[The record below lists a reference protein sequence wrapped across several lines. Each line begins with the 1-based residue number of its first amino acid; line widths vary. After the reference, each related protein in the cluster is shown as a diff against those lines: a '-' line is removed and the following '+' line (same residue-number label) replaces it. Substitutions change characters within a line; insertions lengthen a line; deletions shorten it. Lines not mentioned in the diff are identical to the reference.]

1 MSWDPADKAKR
12 NSESTLK
19 ADRHPRPAFLIA
31 LTMQLPAMAALDSIR
46 TSRAL
51 YTHRKPMRASFSLV
65 LLAIAAP
72 VLLGA
77 QTQTK
82 PPTHAAMSSKK
93 LTPEEVQKS
102 AIVIDTHADTPQRFL
117 DENFDLGDP
126 LNGGN
131 FNLESAR
138 KGNLGA
144 EFFSIWVEPTLYK
157 GHYAR
162 RTLELID
169 SVKLQVAKHPDQME
183 FVTSAAGIEQAHRD
197 HKLGTL
203 MGIEGG
209 HSIEDSLAL
218 LRQYY
223 ALGVRYMTLT
233 WMNSNGWADSSGDAD
248 DTSVAHTKEGLSEFG
263 KDVVYEMNRL
273 GMMVDIS
280 HVSDKTFYRTLVI
293 TRAPVI
299 ASHSAARALCDAPR
313 NMTDDMLRAVA
324 RSGGPDS
331 KGGVVQVNFYSGFI
345 SQKYRNAM
353 KAMQP
358 EIDREIQAYKDK
370 VKAEGG
376 EPKYEEIS
384 KIQKAAADRIPRPP
398 LSDLIDHIDHIA
410 KVAGVDHV
418 GLGSDFDGV
427 SGQLPEGLDS
437 PADLPKITASLMARG
452 YSAEDC
458 RKILGGNLLRVFKE
472 VEAVSKQLQAEDRPR
487 ITEKQPVA
495 KP

>member
-1 MSWDPADKAKR
+1 M
-12 NSESTLK
+12 NS
-19 ADRHPRPAFLIA
+19 R
-31 LTMQLPAMAALDSIR
+31 
-46 TSRAL
+46 
-51 YTHRKPMRASFSLV
+51 
-65 LLAIAAP
+65 
-72 VLLGA
+72 
-77 QTQTK
+77 
-82 PPTHAAMSSKK
+82 K
-93 LTPEEVQKS
+93 LTPEEAQKS

-117 DENFDLGDP
+117 DEHFDLSDP

-138 KGNLGA
+138 KGNLRA
-144 EFFSIWVEPTLYK
+144 EFFSIWVEPKLYK
-157 GHYAR
+157 DHYAR

-169 SVKLQVAKHPDQME
+169 SVKLQVARHPDQME
-183 FVTSAAGIEQAHRD
+183 FVTSVAGIEQANRD
-197 HKLGTL
+197 HKLAAL

-209 HSIEDSLAL
+209 HSIEDSLGL

-233 WMNSNGWADSSGDAD
+233 WSNSNGWADSSGD
-248 DTSVAHTKEGLSEFG
+248 DTDATVPHTKEGLSEFG

-280 HVSDKTFYRTLVI
+280 HVSDKTFFRTLI
-293 TRAPVI
+293 ISRAPVI

-313 NMTDDMLRAVA
+313 NMTDDMLRAIA

-345 SQKYRNAM
+345 SQKYRDAL

-358 EIDREIQAYKDK
+358 EVDKEVQAYKDK
-370 VKAEGG
+370 MKAEGK
-376 EPKYEEIS
+376 EPIYAEID

-398 LSDLIDHIDHIA
+398 LSDLIDHIDHVA
-410 KVAGVDHV
+410 KVAGIDHV

-427 SGQLPEGLDS
+427 NGQLPEGLDS
-437 PADLPKITASLMARG
+437 PADMPKITAALMARG

-472 VEAVSKQLQAEDRPR
+472 VETVSKQLQAEDRPR
-487 ITEKQPVA
+487 ITDKQPFE
-495 KP
+495 KK